1 MADSSVPLVE
11 QEEEIPGIE
20 LGDTIVILGGRL
32 NKTRGK
38 LYEFSEDRFSVLPS
52 GATDRIIKIPLIDG
66 EPDPELGI
74 SEIKI
79 LKKSPQPGFV
89 HMVDLRAG
97 QTVET
102 FLVGPETGATFKVV
116 SVNEDDDSAV
126 FQDETGAEINIEFG
140 FRGIPRELGYEVI
153 RTQESPAAEAPS
165 AEGAGKGAGPKTL
178 SLRVSEEDVERGD
191 EGRVPSPGEEAEE
204 DALEETKEAEEAEG
218 PRFILGDR
226 VELQADEEIKEI
238 GSAFRVYQDIF
249 QRSEMLGQLIRS
261 LPQTQQRNPLK
272 LQEFR
277 RLVELMLILR
287 NEVVQYGLT
296 GEPRGLKP
304 TSANTLAELVTRP
317 DVSLARKVA
326 NVSKVLYLDHT
337 AKHVESVKHGEGS
350 VDPGAGA
357 VEDVEGLYADY
368 LADVVRQAA
377 TLEKTAAMGGEGEPG
392 IGMPKFFLD
401 METYRQKIQTPYRI
415 QQAGGKPPIT
425 GDEEVFRLEVPDMEN
440 PQLSVKAKYYSDPP
454 PELIQTPFA
463 QTRILK
469 SRSTRFTT
477 GEEFRIVETGE
488 NPTYDNILVFPK
500 SALRTVG
507 PIRSGSL
514 ARDASLGITDVE
526 LMDDL
531 LTRLGEIND
540 FPTADGILLLGVN
553 GNILGNVLVKDWLEN
568 LNILVSGIGDTLLE
582 LRGYG
587 VSNIEWNVEQVAVI
601 QSKIEQHLAGLKIF
615 MTKQRE
621 ENKAAL
627 ANLRFEPQ
635 NLLAPADAT
644 RLMARVE
651 GEPILQKI
659 LQKVRDYI
667 GDLAT
672 VDVNW
677 FSYIFLAYP
686 DLLLATLGQQP
697 DILTKERLRNVRDQ
711 FNNALFTGYRIKQAL
726 LNAGQPPTENACEHV
741 AELDKVRK
749 LGHRHAEEPS
759 DITKMK
765 GMLKLL
771 NKFRGRTEE
780 NWVWCNVCDKHLIC
794 GHELLQVQEFLR
806 PREKDAIQKELVLKF
821 SGGQFGGRFI
831 CSVCGQGIQDLDF
844 DTNVEF
850 DDAGR
855 PMMGRA
861 VLVDEDAIKDAQLQA
876 ALSGGGMGAAE
887 GEGEGEGAEANEYAT
902 EELNMMYKTLKKIA
916 SLVGINPEPEDLR
929 RMVEDLSTYI
939 LSLASRDAY
948 AAAAKGKKAQ
958 DYDIWYSIRYLSA
971 AAAILLINIQTHI
984 PDYIIYYS
992 NVECR
997 EGFFGYPLEAEA
1009 NMSGI
1014 NCVSTVVAGIND
1026 NEFPFN
1032 LTTLQRQ
1039 PNLVKR
1045 RDAILPFVKNQ
1056 VDAFIKSPL
1065 TQANLK
1071 RKKEYRI
1078 RLYGTSEGIKKDQIP
1093 QIFRPVPYIVGKEE
1107 AAAGAVVAA
1116 ASTPEKQAT
1125 AWIRSAHEIAR
1136 ENSALNP
1143 DSPYSETTSCLH
1155 NVRETV
1161 SDKWASIPG
1170 LEPRTAGIINRSAT
1184 ISTTFYTE
1192 KPKVL
1197 EGKLEEKD
1205 YYKLFVRLCWQGPS
1219 KGRPHQLGIGLTC
1232 GLCDLSFQENPN
1244 MSRVI
1249 EADPE
1254 KAKEAEAAADL
1265 KLKTHIESQG
1275 IIINEDTFNDL
1286 LMTSRLAS
1294 GVVETPI
1301 PVTPS
1306 ANQTFELLARVP
1318 PPIEDW
1324 VRMLNVTHR
1333 ALQELLASA
1342 GGGGITK
1349 IQIAQAAEDIVRAVS
1364 EKEDYVKARL
1374 GSQAFSYLESMMKRS
1389 PRECGEAVSTYLLIP
1404 YQRWLSGLTVESFK
1418 VLDSYELSK
1427 ATIDDILIKGMGPH
1441 LQIIGGDEELSGIAL
1456 RKVRL
1461 FVKDLSS
1468 CCRNIF
1474 PFIRP
1479 LLTPGGKDMVN
1490 YIIRAYLI
1498 GAIYRFIDPHQ
1509 LPSASSAEG
1518 GEEGEEGEEEEEDED
1533 SVPNM
1538 KLLYKSLGQALTKYA
1553 VGSKVPTEED
1563 IRTRL
1568 EQRAEQEK
1576 QVFIGKLDRMGREE
1590 RRVELVLK
1598 GLGMGAWA
1606 AGGTKAIRQYDEDRY
1621 EVERAERAAAGIM
1634 DYPGADGGAGGAG
1647 GAAEGRA
1654 IDMFGLDFG
1663 GEYDAAGETGEGGY
1677 DHDQMAED
1685 DY

>member
-1 MADSSVPLVE
+1 MADSSVPLVQ

-20 LGDTIVILGGRL
+20 LGDTIVILGGTL

-79 LKKSPQPGFV
+79 LKKSPQPGFI

-102 FLVGPETGATFKVV
+102 FLDGPEAGPIFKVV
-116 SVNEDDDSAV
+116 SVNEDDDSAI
-126 FQDETGAEINIEFG
+126 FQDEAGAEINIEFG

-153 RTQESPAAEAPS
+153 RTLESPAAEAPPS
-165 AEGAGKGAGPKTL
+165 ESREAEGAGPKSL
-178 SLRVSEEDVERGD
+178 SLRVSEDDVERSE
-191 EGRVPSPGEEAEE
+191 EGRVPSPGEEAEAE
-204 DALEETKEAEEAEG
+204 EDDALEEQDK
-218 PRFILGDR
+218 PKFILGER
-226 VELQADEEIKEI
+226 VELPADEEIKEI
-238 GSAFRVYQDIF
+238 GSAFRIYQDIF

-261 LPQTQQRNPLK
+261 LPQTQQRNPIK
-272 LQEFR
+272 LQEIR

-287 NEVVQYGLT
+287 NDVVQYGLT

-337 AKHVESVKHGEGS
+337 VNHVNSVKRGDGG
-350 VDPGAGA
+350 VDSGAA
-357 VEDVEGLYADY
+357 PVEDVEGLYADY

-401 METYRQKIQTPYRI
+401 METYRQKIQTPFRI
-415 QQAGGKPPIT
+415 QQAAGKPPIT
-425 GDEEVFRLEVPDMEN
+425 ADEEIFRLEVPDMEK
-440 PQLSVKAKYYSDPP
+440 PQLSVKAKKSDFPP
-454 PELIQTPFA
+454 PQITQSPFA

-469 SRSTRFTT
+469 SRTTRFTT
-477 GEEFRIVETGE
+477 GEEFRIVESGE
-488 NPTYDNILVFPK
+488 NPTYDNILVFPRT
-500 SALRTVG
+500 ALRTVG

-514 ARDASLGITDVE
+514 ARDASLGISDVE
-526 LMDDL
+526 FMDDL
-531 LTRLGEIND
+531 LVRLGEIND
-540 FPTADGILLLGVN
+540 FPTADGILLLGVE

-601 QSKIEQHLAGLKIF
+601 QAKIEQHLAGLKIF

-621 ENKAAL
+621 ENKAVL

-644 RLMARVE
+644 RLLARVE

-659 LQKVRDYI
+659 FEKVRDYI
-667 GDLAT
+667 GDLSAI
-672 VDVNW
+672 DVNW

-711 FNNALFTGYRIKQAL
+711 YNNALMKGYRIKQTL
-726 LNAGQPPTENACEHV
+726 LNAGQPPTENACKHV
-741 AELDKVRK
+741 EELDKVRK

-759 DITKMK
+759 DVSKMK
-765 GMLKLL
+765 GMLRLL

-806 PREKDAIQKELVLKF
+806 PREKDAIQKELILKF
-821 SGGQFGGRFI
+821 SGGQFSGRFI
-831 CSVCGQGIQDLDF
+831 CSVCGQGIQELDF

-861 VLVDEDAIKDAQLQA
+861 TLVDEDAIKEAQLQA
-876 ALSGGGMGAAE
+876 ALTGDGRAE
-887 GEGEGEGAEANEYAT
+887 GEGEGEGEAEEYPT
-902 EELNMMYKTLKKIA
+902 EELNMMFKTLKKIA

-929 RMVEDLSTYI
+929 RMVDELSTYV
-939 LSLASRDAY
+939 LGLATRDAY
-948 AAAAKGKKAQ
+948 AAAAKGKKVQ

-971 AAAILLINIQTHI
+971 AAAILVINIQTHI

-992 NVECR
+992 NAECR

-1014 NCVSTVVAGIND
+1014 NCVTTVVAGIND

-1071 RKKEYRI
+1071 RKKEYRV

-1107 AAAGAVVAA
+1107 AAAGAVVAEA
-1116 ASTPEKQAT
+1116 ATPEKQAT
-1125 AWIRSAHEIAR
+1125 AWIRNAHQIAKD
-1136 ENSALNP
+1136 NSALNP
-1143 DSPYSETTSCLH
+1143 DSPYSETTCCLH
-1155 NVRETV
+1155 KVGETV
-1161 SDKWASIPG
+1161 AENWSSYSTGKG
-1170 LEPRTAGIINRSAT
+1170 VLEARRAGIINRSAT

-1197 EGKLEEKD
+1197 EGKLDPKD
-1205 YYKLFVRLCWQGPS
+1205 YYKLFARLCWQGPA
-1219 KGRPHQLGIGLTC
+1219 KGQPHQLGIGLTC
-1232 GLCDLSFQENPN
+1232 GLCDLSFQENPRD
-1244 MSRVI
+1244 SKD
-1249 EADPE
+1249 E
-1254 KAKEAEAAADL
+1254 L

-1286 LMTSRLAS
+1286 LMTARLSS
-1294 GVVETPI
+1294 GVLETPI
-1301 PVTPS
+1301 PAPPTG
-1306 ANQTFELLARVP
+1306 NDTFEWLARHP
-1318 PPIEDW
+1318 APIEGW
-1324 VRMLNVTHR
+1324 SQMLQVTQR
-1333 ALQELLASA
+1333 ALQELLTGA
-1342 GGGGITK
+1342 GVLTK
-1349 IQIAQAAEDIVRAVS
+1349 IQIAQAAEDIVRVVS
-1364 EKEDYVKARL
+1364 EKEDYVKMRL
-1374 GSQAFSYLESMMKRS
+1374 GSQAFSYLESMLKRP
-1389 PRECGEAVSTYLLIP
+1389 PRECGEAVSTYLLVP

-1418 VLDSYELSK
+1418 ILDSYELSK
-1427 ATIDDILIKGMGPH
+1427 PTVDDILIKGMGAH
-1441 LQIIGGDEELSGIAL
+1441 LQIIGADEELTGIAL

-1468 CCRNIF
+1468 CCRDIF
-1474 PFIRP
+1474 PYIRP
-1479 LLTPGGKDMVN
+1479 LLTLGGKDMVN
-1490 YIIRAYLI
+1490 YIMRAYLI
-1498 GAIYRFIDPHQ
+1498 GTIYRFIDPHQ

-1518 GEEGEEGEEEEEDED
+1518 EGEGEGED

-1553 VGSKVPTEED
+1553 TSSKVPTEEE

-1568 EQRAEQEK
+1568 EQRVEQEK

-1598 GLGMGAWA
+1598 GLGMGDWA
-1606 AGGTKAIRQYDEDRY
+1606 AGGSKAIRKYDEDRY

-1634 DYPGADGGAGGAG
+1634 DYPGGLGVAEGAEG
-1647 GAAEGRA
+1647 GRA

-1663 GEYDAAGETGEGGY
+1663 GDYDAAGETGEGGY
-1677 DHDQMAED
+1677 DHEQMAED